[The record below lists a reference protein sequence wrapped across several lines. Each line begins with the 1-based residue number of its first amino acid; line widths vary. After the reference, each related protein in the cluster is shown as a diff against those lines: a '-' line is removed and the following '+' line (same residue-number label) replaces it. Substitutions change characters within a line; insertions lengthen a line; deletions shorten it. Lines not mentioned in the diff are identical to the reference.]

1 MSESS
6 PLEASGALEPPEV
19 SVDDVALASPHD
31 HFVRAD
37 WESAAAAV
45 LRKTRRLSADD
56 PDDAVWQ
63 SLATTTLDGLT
74 VPPLGVADQ
83 HPDEGLPGASSA
95 EQRAVRPTRPGDWDL
110 RAPTLG
116 ADNAAVLDDLEHGA
130 TSLWVRV
137 TDETDLAALLD
148 GVLLDLAP
156 VVLDAAKPLTA
167 ATALLGI
174 ADQRG
179 VDLHPQTNLGADAV
193 TTPTDELLAVARLA
207 SDHGV
212 RGVVVDG
219 TAWHDEGA
227 SDAQELGYTLAVGA
241 ACLREL
247 TTAGFGLDEA
257 LGLIEFR
264 YAATVEQFATV
275 AKLRAARQCWA
286 RVAELSGAAGADQIQ
301 VQHAVT
307 SRPML
312 SAYDVYTNILR
323 TTVAAFA
330 AGVGGAESVTVLPFD
345 QPLGEPDR
353 FGRRIARNVSALLLA
368 ESHLGAVADPA
379 GGAHAV
385 ERFTD
390 DLALAGWEEFGR
402 IESSGGIRA
411 ALDDASALER
421 VAATVDRRDQ
431 EVATRRRP
439 ITGLSEFPDLG
450 ETRPERPG
458 PADAT
463 RRYGAAF
470 EAFRNEPVS
479 DPVFLAT
486 MGSVADHTAR
496 AGFALNL
503 LAAGGI
509 PVDQAGPTSDADE
522 VVAAYAGQRVVCL
535 AGTDGAY
542 AAWGAD
548 LIAALRQSGARHVV
562 LAGRPGERTVSADLL
577 DDACALGVDAVEFL
591 RRTRAALTEGD
602 DL

>member
-1 MSESS
+1 MNRS
-6 PLEASGALEPPEV
+6 
-19 SVDDVALASPHD
+19 
-31 HFVRAD
+31 
-37 WESAAAAV
+37 
-45 LRKTRRLSADD
+45 TRDNTQVIDRQ
-56 PDDAVWQ
+56 VYQ
-63 SLATTTLDGLT
+63 LT
-74 VPPLGVADQ
+74 VVASYAPL
-83 HPDEGLPGASSA
+83 
-95 EQRAVRPTRPGDWDL
+95 
-110 RAPTLG
+110 
-116 ADNAAVLDDLEHGA
+116 VLML
-130 TSLWVRV
+130 
-137 TDETDLAALLD
+137 LAAGSLL
-148 GVLLDLAP
+148 VVTALLLDLG
-156 VVLDAAKPLTA
+156 TA
-167 ATALLGI
+167 ANVLS
-174 ADQRG
+174 R
-179 VDLHPQTNLGADAV
+179 LHP
-193 TTPTDELLAVARLA
+193 
-207 SDHGV
+207 
-212 RGVVVDG
+212 
-219 TAWHDEGA
+219 
-227 SDAQELGYTLAVGA
+227 
-241 ACLREL
+241 
-247 TTAGFGLDEA
+247 
-257 LGLIEFR
+257 
-264 YAATVEQFATV
+264 
-275 AKLRAARQCWA
+275 
-286 RVAELSGAAGADQIQ
+286 
-301 VQHAVT
+301 
-307 SRPML
+307 
-312 SAYDVYTNILR
+312 
-323 TTVAAFA
+323 
-330 AGVGGAESVTVLPFD
+330 
-345 QPLGEPDR
+345 
-353 FGRRIARNVSALLLA
+353 
-368 ESHLGAVADPA
+368 DPA

-548 LIAALRQSGARHVV
+548 LIAALRQSGARHVL